1 MDTNVKTSI
10 PISVELLQ
18 KVEAIAKRQHR
29 KSEELVEIILS
40 DYTKIAKEKRQARE
54 IEILNRISEE
64 QHDEIMETLEYQTDW

>member
-10 PISVELLQ
+10 PISVELFQ
-18 KVEAIAKRQHR
+18 KVEAIAKRQNR

-64 QHDEIMETLEYQTDW
+64 QHDEIMETLEY